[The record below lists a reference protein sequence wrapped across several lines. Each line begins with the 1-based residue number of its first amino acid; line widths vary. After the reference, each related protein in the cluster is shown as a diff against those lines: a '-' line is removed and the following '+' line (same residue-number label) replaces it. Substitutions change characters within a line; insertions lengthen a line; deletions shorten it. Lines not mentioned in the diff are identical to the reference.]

1 MTATVYA
8 PVTAPQR
15 SIVSPKTK
23 GMRHATIRAAT
34 VVDAARLHQL
44 IADHLA
50 EGRLLPRGLPDLEA
64 HATRFF
70 VATAGEA
77 IVGCAELA
85 PLGRS
90 VAEVRSLAVEAS
102 HRGVGVGA
110 ALIGAVIAKA
120 RAGYFARLSAFTHE
134 PAPFVRRGFSI
145 VPRLW
150 VPQKIATD
158 CVTCDRLRHCE
169 QRALLLDLRSAGTSP
184 EAPPQVA

>member
-1 MTATVYA
+1 MTATGCPPLA
-8 PVTAPQR
+8 TSDR
-15 SIVSPKTK
+15 SSVPSKTK
-23 GMRHATIRAAT
+23 GPRHATIRTAT
-34 VVDAARLHQL
+34 VADAARLHGL
-44 IADHLA
+44 ITDHLA
-50 EGRLLPRGLPDLEA
+50 EGRLLPRGLSDLEA

-70 VATAGEA
+70 VATSGDT

-85 PLGRS
+85 PLARS
-90 VAEVRSLAVEAS
+90 VAELRSLAVEAS

-120 RAGYFARLSAFTHE
+120 RAGYFARLSAFTHA
-134 PAPFVRRGFSI
+134 PAPFVRMGFSI

-169 QRALLLDLRSAGTSP
+169 QRALHLDLRSAGASP
-184 EAPPQVA
+184 QAPPQVA